1 MAEDLPLTAF
11 RCPEDD
17 AAYAVHS
24 KEKGLISCH
33 LSEGEAINAFAKH
46 AISIPGTDALIYR
59 REDGQW
65 KVL

>member
-33 LSEGEAINAFAKH
+33 LSEGEKPSTLSLNTPLVFL
-46 AISIPGTDALIYR
+46 TLT
-59 REDGQW
+59 
-65 KVL
+65 L